1 MVVLIFSTEQVLLG
15 MKTFWKNWCWFFAS
29 LTVSPSLPWTP
40 SAFSFHSFPWQESHS
55 SVGTITVPLKHLLC
69 LHYSEKDLRAFNA
82 SQESDH
88 AFRWKA
94 FSKVLFYTDAT
105 VNLHSESNICSTGLK
120 GTGTLLLQQWVLQ
133 KPSRHKFPWVS
144 FLNFSLDLL
153 SITSPQQ
160 PHPKSCHLRQ
170 VQVSVA
176 QQTVILHMQ
185 EPHHTQQQHLPLSN
199 TREKISVAGTL
210 LL

>member
-1 MVVLIFSTEQVLLG
+1 MLVFYI
-15 MKTFWKNWCWFFAS
+15 WS
-29 LTVSPSLPWTP
+29 LTVSPSLPWIP

-69 LHYSEKDLRAFNA
+69 LHYSEKDLRVFNA

-88 AFRWKA
+88 AFRRKA

-170 VQVSVA
+170 VQISVA

-199 TREKISVAGTL
+199 SREKISVAGTL